1 MIMTNLIIFGPPG
14 SGKGTQAV
22 KLSNSLGLVHLSTG
36 DILRQAITNKT
47 PLGEKAKAYID
58 KGELVPD
65 EDVAQMVVNAVDRN
79 PDAGGFIFD
88 GFPRN
93 VFQAEFLDRTL
104 KERGTSIH
112 YLIALEVPREELI
125 KRLLKRAEI
134 ENRTDDNKQV
144 IENRIK
150 VYYDQTLPV
159 MDHYKK
165 QGKYYAVNGLGTI
178 EDVNKRISDI
188 LNNK

>member
-1 MIMTNLIIFGPPG
+1 MTNLIIFGPPG

-22 KLSNSLGLVHLSTG
+22 KLSTSFGLVHLSTG
-36 DILRQAITNKT
+36 DILRQAIANRT

-79 PDAGGFIFD
+79 TDAGGFIFD

-134 ENRTDDNKQV
+134 ENRTDDNLQV

-150 VYYDQTLPV
+150 VYYDQTIPV
-159 MDHYKK
+159 IDHYKK
-165 QGKYYAVNGLGTI
+165 QGKYYPVNGLGTI
-178 EDVNKRISDI
+178 EEVNRRIGDI
-188 LNNK
+188 INKK